1 MKKIH
6 YISSWITIIF
16 IAIGMFQFDNF
27 RDFLYLLVMLTGY
40 VGVVSGIWVI
50 IKKLE
55 K

>member
-1 MKKIH
+1 MKKLH
-6 YISSWITIIF
+6 YISSWVTIIS
-16 IAIGMFQFDNF
+16 IVVGMFSFDNF

-50 IKKLE
+50 IRKLE